1 MDIQKTAPAAGASP
15 FHPFVP
21 QPSPGELPRL
31 FTCPFFYHPHPL
43 AVRAAEEVKRHIA
56 RSGEWNG
63 EAGKGKM
70 FGVLIVEKEGRTGF
84 LAAYSGLLAGR
95 NDLPYFVPP
104 VYDLLQPDSHFKKEE
119 QKISG
124 INRHIRALKEGN
136 LHQALTG
143 RITTCR
149 DEREKELSAARAAM
163 KEAKRRRDEL
173 RATSGNRDEAALV
186 RESKFLKAEYKRLEK
201 QWDDRLEDLERQLQR
216 LEARIQTLK
225 TERKH
230 RSEALQEWLF
240 GQYHVLN
247 ARGEEKTVWR
257 IFQETRRQAPP
268 SGSGECAAPKLL
280 QYAYR
285 HGFRPLAMAE
295 FWWGSSPRHDIRR
308 HGDFYPACHAKCGPI
323 LGHMLQGLDVEPNP
337 QENAKHAAD
346 APRVLYEDEWIL
358 AVDKPAGMLSVPGK
372 GNAPS
377 VQEWVQA
384 YRPEAQGPLIVHRLD
399 MDTSGVL
406 LLAKTAEAHRLLQQQ
421 FENRTVK
428 KRYVALLDGEV
439 RQDRGFIR
447 LPLRPNPDDRPRQV
461 VDPVHGKM
469 AVTRFEVLE
478 RNGGRTRIAFYPET
492 GRTHQLRVHAA
503 HSEGLNSP
511 IAGDNLYGQPDN
523 RLYLHAESVCFRHVV
538 TGKPMRI
545 TAPVPF

>member
-1 MDIQKTAPAAGASP
+1 M
-15 FHPFVP
+15 P
-21 QPSPGELPRL
+21 QPSAERLPRL
-31 FTCPFFYHPHPL
+31 FTCPFYYHPHPL
-43 AVRAAEEVKRHIA
+43 ALRAAEEVQRYIA
-56 RSGEWNG
+56 CSAEWKE
-63 EAGKGKM
+63 EADRGKM
-70 FGVLIVEKEGRTGF
+70 FGVLIVEKEGQTGF

-104 VYDLLQPDSHFKKEE
+104 VYDLLQPDGHFKKEE

-124 INRHIRALKEGN
+124 INRHIRALEEGN
-136 LHQALTG
+136 LRHALTE
-143 RITTCR
+143 RMATCEK
-149 DEREKELSAARAAM
+149 ERREELSAARSAM
-163 KEAKRRRDEL
+163 KDAKRKRDEL
-173 RATSGNRDEAALV
+173 RATAGNRNEAALI
-186 RESKFLKAEYKRLEK
+186 RESQFQKAEYKRLEK
-201 QWDDRLEDLERQLQR
+201 RWNDRTDTLCKQLQQ
-216 LEARIQTLK
+216 LEKRIHELK
-225 TERKH
+225 AERKR

-240 GQYHVLN
+240 GQYRVLN

-257 IFQETRRQAPP
+257 IFQEARRQAPP

-280 QYAYR
+280 QYAYL

-295 FWWGSSPRHDIRR
+295 FWWGLPPRNEIRR
-308 HGDFYPACHAKCGPI
+308 HGDFYPACQTKCGPI

-358 AVDKPAGMLSVPGK
+358 AVDKPAGMLSIPGK
-372 GNAPS
+372 GDAPS
-377 VQEWVQA
+377 VQEWAQTHC
-384 YRPEAQGPLIVHRLD
+384 PEAQGPLTVHRLD

-421 FENRTVK
+421 FENRTVR

-447 LPLRPNPDDRPRQV
+447 LPLRPDPDDRPRQV

-469 AVTRFEVLE
+469 AVTRFEVQE
-478 RNGGRTRIAFYPET
+478 RKDGRTRIAFYPET

-503 HSEGLNSP
+503 HADGLNAP
-511 IAGDNLYGQPDN
+511 IAGDNLYGQPDR
-523 RLYLHAESVCFRHVV
+523 RLYLHAESVCFRHVM